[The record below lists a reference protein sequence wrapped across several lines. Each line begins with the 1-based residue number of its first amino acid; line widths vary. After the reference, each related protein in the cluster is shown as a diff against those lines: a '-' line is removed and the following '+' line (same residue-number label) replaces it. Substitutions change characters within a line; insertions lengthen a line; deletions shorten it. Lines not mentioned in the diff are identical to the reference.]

1 MKNPLIGQQLA
12 NFRIERLIGRGGM
25 AEVYYGHDLMLHRPV
40 AIKVIDA
47 RLRSNSSYAQ
57 RFVQEARTIAQ
68 WRHENIVQIYF
79 AGEEDSLFYFVMEY
93 IEGLDLNELLEQYR
107 EEGTLIPHADVLHIG
122 QAVGDALDFAHRNG
136 VIHRDIKPSN
146 VMVDEHGR
154 VALTDFGLALDV
166 NQGSIGKAFGSAYYI
181 APEQA
186 RRSSEAVPQSDLY
199 SLGVILYEML
209 TGSVPFDDPSPASL
223 ALQHLTLPPPSPR
236 TLNPNLN
243 TETEAVLLIA
253 LSKEA
258 DERYPNGKS
267 LIQALEKAMSPSPA
281 NGKTAGG
288 AAAAAVALPAKIEA
302 SPAQSPVSVRE
313 KVSQFYI
320 ENPPGSQWDPDSPSK
335 PDRSTTASKRYS
347 RFTLAAAGG
356 SLLILLTFITLAF
369 LNLWSLRDQPAA
381 TDVVESPLAI
391 AETTNADTLTGQT
404 GESPTAAEP
413 TESPATAM
421 PQPIIEI
428 ATVAPTNRPLPPPT
442 ETPVNTATPVLVLP
456 TVANTPAPTATILY
470 PDGRPVRLF
479 YDDYS
484 FYILNLDE
492 QPIEIESISFEGLN
506 SAGQSA
512 GFLFSGSSWASFHTT
527 LDSGRCNRIETR
539 VAPFYLRP
547 GQCQSYNATVTP
559 IITDDEVFWSSQNG
573 ISVFRVMWEGQEI
586 GRCGVGG
593 GICDIFL
600 PDA

>member
-47 RLRSNSSYAQ
+47 RLRRNSTYAQ

-93 IEGLDLNELLEQYR
+93 IEGLDLSELLAQYR
-107 EEGTLIPHADVLHIG
+107 EEGMLIPHKDVLYIG
-122 QAVGDALDFAHRNG
+122 RAIGNALDFAHENG

-146 VMVDEHGR
+146 VMVDDRGR

-166 NQGSIGKAFGSAYYI
+166 NQGSIGRAFGSAYYI

-186 RRSSEAVPQSDLY
+186 RRSSDAVPQSDLY

-243 TETEAVLLIA
+243 TEMEAVLLIA
-253 LSKEA
+253 LSKEVE
-258 DERYPNGKS
+258 ERYPSGK
-267 LIQALEKAMSPSPA
+267 LLMQAVEKAMSPAPI
-281 NGKTAGG
+281 NGKTA
-288 AAAAAVALPAKIEA
+288 ALPARVEV
-302 SPAQSPVSVRE
+302 SPIQSPVSVRE
-313 KVSQFYI
+313 KVSEYFI
-320 ENPPGSQWDPDSPSK
+320 ENPPGSNWNPDAPSK
-335 PDRSTTASKRYS
+335 PRSTTASKRYS
-347 RFTLAAAGG
+347 WFTLAAAGG
-356 SLLILLTFITLAF
+356 SLLILLTFITLAIA
-369 LNLWSLRDQPAA
+369 NLWSLRNPPDGGDEAGLPVVVAEM
-381 TDVVESPLAI
+381 TD
-391 AETTNADTLTGQT
+391 ADIVD
-404 GESPTAAEP
+404 GEGSGSPTPDELREA
-413 TESPATAM
+413 PATAM
-421 PQPIIEI
+421 PQPIIEVVTI
-428 ATVAPTNRPLPPPT
+428 VTANTLPPPT
-442 ETPVNTATPVLVLP
+442 QTPVNTVTVAVVLP
-456 TVANTPAPTATILY
+456 TATNTPMPTATVLY
-470 PDGRPVRLF
+470 PDGRRVQLY

-484 FYILNLDE
+484 FYILNLDG
-492 QPIEIESISFEGLN
+492 QAIEIEAISFEGLN
-506 SAGQSA
+506 GAGQSA
-512 GFLFSGSSWASFHTT
+512 GFSFAGSGWAAFHTT

-539 VAPFYLRP
+539 QAPFYLRP
-547 GQCQSYNATVTP
+547 GQCPSYNATVTP

-573 ISVFRVMWEGQEI
+573 ISTFRVMWAGQEI
-586 GRCGVGG
+586 GRCRVGG